1 MEIGRAAR
9 NPAAHRYQ
17 TARSFTS
24 TLRTA
29 GSPERSNDPGEWLK
43 AGPSPR
49 TLPTRRKEPDYAWA
63 PRGHTHTHT
72 DGLPTVVL
80 EVAVFNE
87 TEEDLLAEGSE
98 WLDLPTTQD
107 EHGNKDPDQFKYTE
121 IGKGSNCV
129 QKGMQEFERA
139 IPWTSFFHGFQD
151 SLPQNVAGNNFTL
164 DFFLL
169 RREVVDVYKDTR
181 LQNARIA
188 ALHANTT
195 HAAAPKASQG
205 SISFEG
211 CIADRVKRWTLELE
225 EHQRILQLN
234 KDIAD
239 MGVHLHSRPS

>member
-1 MEIGRAAR
+1 MLQALPDMEIGRAAR

-29 GSPERSNDPGEWLK
+29 GSPEHDAKQMLELLNSAIRSSNDPGEWLK

-98 WLDLPTTQD
+98 WLDLPTTQIVILVKVID
-107 EHGNKDPDQFKYTE
+107 EANPPE
-121 IGKGSNCV
+121 E
-129 QKGMQEFERA
+129 M
-139 IPWTSFFHGFQD
+139 
-151 SLPQNVAGNNFTL
+151 
-164 DFFLL
+164 
-169 RREVVDVYKDTR
+169 REVVDVYKDTR

-211 CIADRVKRWTLELE
+211 CIADRVKRWRTILT
-225 EHQRILQLN
+225 RILLTWGYTY
-234 KDIAD
+234 IAD
-239 MGVHLHSRPS
+239 PADSLQQAIGQRRPQTDE